1 MGLTTSPIP
10 DPSELSVSLLNV
22 LKRVNLSPPQLFDF
36 YSNNILFC
44 VGKQN
49 ISLNSL
55 MGQDSSNQRLAFDS
69 RIIFHF
75 SGFFSIQ
82 HFTRQHLVCVL
93 ARAAY
98 DRENKQFKFHLSK
111 NDREII
117 QVSARSGLG
126 WGISIWSWAVRWRGG
141 WQLVTSEGSE
151 VITCCRPH
159 NTDCCSSYLSLM
171 HYWEYAIIF
180 TQG

>member
-1 MGLTTSPIP
+1 MAAVELFTFENSLLCINKYKSNKIQMGLTTSPYP

-49 ISLNSL
+49 IFLNSL

-75 SGFFSIQ
+75 LRFFPFSNLQDSI
-82 HFTRQHLVCVL
+82 LC
-93 ARAAY
+93 ACSRAALTLAKT
-98 DRENKQFKFHLSK
+98 NSLSSIYLRMTEK
-111 NDREII
+111 SFR
-117 QVSARSGLG
+117 SAPEAAWVGVFQSGAGQLAG
-126 WGISIWSWAVRWRGG
+126 EVGGSW
-141 WQLVTSEGSE
+141 
-151 VITCCRPH
+151 
-159 NTDCCSSYLSLM
+159 
-171 HYWEYAIIF
+171 
-180 TQG
+180 